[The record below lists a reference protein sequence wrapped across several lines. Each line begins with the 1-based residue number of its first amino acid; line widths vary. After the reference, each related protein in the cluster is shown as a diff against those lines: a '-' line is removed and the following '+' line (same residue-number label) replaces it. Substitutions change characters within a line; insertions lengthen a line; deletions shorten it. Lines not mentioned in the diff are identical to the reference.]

1 MKLRQLSIAL
11 SVVGVSTLGF
21 VGCGGSSNSYPEL
34 VKYIVISDPAV
45 NCDSVVVGATS
56 ATRVADGVYQVVAT
70 ASGKVLG
77 SSCIDSVTGADVGDM
92 ESDGDFD
99 DSGDSE
105 VVSPVTTLIE
115 KAVTAGLTQ
124 AQARASV
131 AAALGVSQDS
141 LDDDPVRNATVAV
154 AASKV
159 VSALAVIKAAGG
171 NVNTALTG
179 LATQIAN
186 EGGATSVDT
195 LLADPVVIASI
206 EPTVAG
212 DADDIASIAS
222 TVVAVLNGVDT
233 SADNAV
239 KSVAAVVKTIEDN
252 SDNLASDIEND
263 TVDTDD
269 ITTAAQGAADNP
281 DAVIPGDIT
290 PADPDSLPDGG
301 VNPDDVP
308 PVSGA
313 SGSGGSGQ

>member
-1 MKLRQLSIAL
+1 
-11 SVVGVSTLGF
+11 
-21 VGCGGSSNSYPEL
+21 
-34 VKYIVISDPAV
+34 
-45 NCDSVVVGATS
+45 
-56 ATRVADGVYQVVAT
+56 
-70 ASGKVLG
+70 
-77 SSCIDSVTGADVGDM
+77 M

-99 DSGDSE
+99 DSGNSE

-124 AQARASV
+124 AQARSSV
-131 AAALGVSQDS
+131 AAALGVSESS

-179 LATQIAN
+179 LATKIAN

-195 LLADPVVIASI
+195 LLADPAVIADI
-206 EPTVAG
+206 EPAVAG
-212 DADDIASIAS
+212 DASDIANIAS
-222 TVVAVLNGVDT
+222 TVVTVLNGVDT

-239 KSVAAVVKTIEDN
+239 KSVAAVVKTVEDN
-252 SDNLASDIEND
+252 SDSLADDIAND
-263 TVDTDD
+263 TVDTGA
-269 ITTAAQGAADNP
+269 ITTAVQGAADDP
-281 DAVIPGDIT
+281 DTVIPEEIN
-290 PADPDSLPDGG
+290 PVDPGSLPDSG

-313 SGSGGSGQ
+313 TGSGGSSL